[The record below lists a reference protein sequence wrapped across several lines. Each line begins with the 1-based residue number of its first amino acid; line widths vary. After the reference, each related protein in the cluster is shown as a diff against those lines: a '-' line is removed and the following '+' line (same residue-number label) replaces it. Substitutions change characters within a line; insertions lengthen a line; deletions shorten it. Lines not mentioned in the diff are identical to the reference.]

1 MAMTWTPE
9 LATGNALV
17 DEQHRQLFQRF
28 NDLHEAIGRQAGTAE
43 VGRVL
48 SAMAAYVVA
57 HFRMEEMLMTAA
69 KYPGLEAHRAAH
81 DVMRV
86 QVENLVDQFKAK
98 GLDPLALLQVLGR
111 WLVGHVQ
118 KDDMAMAAFLNAQR
132 QEAETD
138 PAGGTAR

>member
-1 MAMTWTPE
+1 MTWTPE
-9 LATGNALV
+9 LATGHAAV

-28 NDLHEAIGRQAGTAE
+28 NDLHNAIGNRAGRAE

-57 HFRMEEMLMTAA
+57 HFQMEEKLMTEAR
-69 KYPGLEAHRAAH
+69 YPGLGAHQAVH
-81 DVMRV
+81 NIMRV
-86 QVENLVDQFKAK
+86 QVENLVDQYKAK

-118 KDDMAMAAFLNAQR
+118 KDDKEMADFLRAHPQD
-132 QEAETD
+132 AEPD
-138 PAGGTAR
+138 PAKGASR